1 MTCSLIDS
9 RLVCA
14 RPVEDFHQTRKDSRI
29 QREVAGAR
37 GRAQVIHDILLPEV
51 QPRPHS
57 EPDNLLAQD
66 HSVAWAA
73 RPMTEANR
81 PESVVVMVMMTV
93 MMVRVM
99 CVMRVRVMVLM
110 VGTAG
115 STAVVEEA
123 LRNRFKDGE
132 GARVLGR
139 ASAGQWLYLARTAA
153 SEINM
158 GIALVRFL
166 LFLLIAG
173 A

>member
-1 MTCSLIDS
+1 MIAL
-9 RLVCA
+9 
-14 RPVEDFHQTRKDSRI
+14 
-29 QREVAGAR
+29 AGAC
-37 GRAQVIHDILLPEV
+37 GACGAACEASFSGFLL
-51 QPRPHS
+51 S
-57 EPDNLLAQD
+57 SNA
-66 HSVAWAA
+66 
-73 RPMTEANR
+73 EANR

-123 LRNRFKDGE
+123 LRNRFKDGK

-158 GIALVRFL
+158 GIASVRFL

>member
-9 RLVCA
+9 RLVCV

-51 QPRPHS
+51 QPRPLS

-99 CVMRVRVMVLM
+99 CVMRVRGTVLM

-123 LRNRFKDGE
+123 LRNRFKDSK

>member
-1 MTCSLIDS
+1 
-9 RLVCA
+9 
-14 RPVEDFHQTRKDSRI
+14 
-29 QREVAGAR
+29 
-37 GRAQVIHDILLPEV
+37 
-51 QPRPHS
+51 
-57 EPDNLLAQD
+57 
-66 HSVAWAA
+66 
-73 RPMTEANR
+73 MTEANR

-99 CVMRVRVMVLM
+99 CVMRVRVTVLM

>member
-81 PESVVVMVMMTV
+81 PESVVVMVMMGGG
-93 MMVRVM
+93 RN
-99 CVMRVRVMVLM
+99 R
-110 VGTAG
+110 GTINEHLLHKW
-115 STAVVEEA
+115 SCKEQCKHEEA
-123 LRNRFKDGE
+123 LQE
-132 GARVLGR
+132 
-139 ASAGQWLYLARTAA
+139 
-153 SEINM
+153 
-158 GIALVRFL
+158 
-166 LFLLIAG
+166 
-173 A
+173 

>member
-1 MTCSLIDS
+1 MEPPALMKAGKDAL
-9 RLVCA
+9 RLL
-14 RPVEDFHQTRKDSRI
+14 RNT
-29 QREVAGAR
+29 
-37 GRAQVIHDILLPEV
+37 AQ
-51 QPRPHS
+51 
-57 EPDNLLAQD
+57 
-66 HSVAWAA
+66 
-73 RPMTEANR
+73 M
-81 PESVVVMVMMTV
+81 
-93 MMVRVM
+93 
-99 CVMRVRVMVLM
+99 
-110 VGTAG
+110 AG
-115 STAVVEEA
+115 STAVAEVA